1 MVHASK
7 RVKERKEV
15 LNMKSA
21 IANRL
26 GYIGA
31 GVGLTLFAVFGLL
44 YGSFLGGVIGLN
56 IVNGE
61 SGAPL
66 ASGIIAR
73 VVVALGMITG
83 ILLSCAIFVVGCGAV
98 GWLFGMVIDPA
109 TWARKKPLPEHEMNR

>member
-1 MVHASK
+1 
-7 RVKERKEV
+7 
-15 LNMKSA
+15 MKSS

-31 GVGLTLFAVFGLL
+31 GVGLTLFAIFGLL

-56 IVNGE
+56 IVNMV

-83 ILLSCAIFVVGCGAV
+83 ILISCAVFVVGCGAL
-98 GWLFGMVIDPA
+98 GWLIGMVIDPV
-109 TWARKKPLPEHEMNR
+109 TWAKKKELPEHEVNR